1 MSLISDQ
8 QAESGVIA
16 TLVYH
21 PEFILHTDYLRP
33 GYFYDIC
40 NGCIF
45 WAIQELY
52 RNGIETIDAI
62 NISSMLN
69 SNRAVKKRIQA
80 YNLTDIQEFINMAQY
95 AARHSLEEYKLLVNT
110 VVTCAFKRDMYKN
123 AAEIQSQCF
132 NPDITLNDLNKTV
145 NDRNAKITEQY
156 LVSNEIEMFGDM
168 MDRLWDEIEESRTDD
183 GICGLPSKFPALSEY
198 FTYER
203 KELVLLAARMKKGK
217 SFFFLNEAMFQLKH
231 GVPVLY
237 LDTEMSSKAFLL
249 RALSN
254 LTGLTIKSIKNGR
267 YDRAGAEKLAKAKA
281 FLKKAPFVHMYVPNA
296 SKEEIYSICKV
307 LKYKMNLEMVIYD
320 YIKDDEGTS
329 SEIYNQLGAMTT
341 FLKNTIGG
349 ELDLAV
355 MAGAQLNRQDEI
367 ADSDKIARYVSTTMI
382 WREKTSEEIQS
393 DGGLEYGNFAIRIPV
408 NRNGCQ
414 TGEGEYIS
422 MSFNGDIARISQT
435 KQPQKLPFTA

>member
-1 MSLISDQ
+1 MISDQ

-16 TLVYH
+16 TLMYH
-21 PEFILHTDYLRP
+21 PDFILHTDYLKP
-33 GYFYDIC
+33 GYFYDVC

-52 RNGIETIDAI
+52 KNGIETIDAI

-69 SNRAVKKRIQA
+69 SNRAVKKRIQS

-95 AARHSLEEYKLLVNT
+95 GARHSLEEYKFLVNI
-110 VVTCAFKRDMYKN
+110 VVTCSFKRDMYNN
-123 AAEIQSQCF
+123 AAEIQSQCL
-132 NPDITLNDLNKTV
+132 NPDITLNDLNKSV
-145 NDRNAKITEQY
+145 NDRNSKITEQY
-156 LVSNEIEMFGDM
+156 LVSNEIEMFGDK
-168 MDRLWDEIEESRTDD
+168 MDRLWEEIEESRTDD

-203 KELVLLAARMKKGK
+203 KELVLLVARMKKGK

-231 GVPVLY
+231 GVPILY

-254 LTGLTIKSIKNGR
+254 LTGLSIKTIKNGK
-267 YDRAGAEKLAKAKA
+267 YDKAGAERLARARA
-281 FLKKAPFVHMYVPNA
+281 FLKQAPFVHMYIPNS

-307 LKYKMNLEMVIYD
+307 LKYKMNLELVIYD
-320 YIKDDEGTS
+320 YIKEDEGTS

-355 MAGAQLNRQDEI
+355 LAGAQLNRQDEI
-367 ADSDKIARYVSTTMI
+367 ADSDKIARYVSTVML
-382 WREKTSEEIQS
+382 WQEKTSEEIQQ
-393 DGGLEYGNFAIRIPV
+393 DGGLEYGNFAIRIPT

-414 TGEGEYIS
+414 TGDGEYIS
-422 MSFNGDIARISQT
+422 MSFDGEVARIWQP
-435 KQPQKLPFTA
+435 KQPPRLPFIA

>member
-1 MSLISDQ
+1 MISDQ

-21 PEFILHTDYLRP
+21 PDFILHTDYLKP
-33 GYFYDIC
+33 KYFYDVC

-52 RNGIETIDAI
+52 RNGIENIDAI

-69 SNRAVKKRIQA
+69 SNQAVKKRIQS

-95 AARHSLEEYKLLVNT
+95 AARHSLEEYKFLVGT
-110 VVTCAFKRDMYKN
+110 VITCAYKRDTYKSTV
-123 AAEIQSQCF
+123 EIQSQCF
-132 NPDITLNDLNKTV
+132 NPDITLNDLNKSI
-145 NDRNAKITEQY
+145 NDKNNKLTEQY
-156 LVSNEIEMFGDM
+156 LISNEIKMFGDM
-168 MDRLWDEIEESRTDD
+168 MDELLEEIEDSRTDD
-183 GICGLPSKFPALSEY
+183 GICGFPSKFPALSEY
-198 FTYER
+198 FTYEK

-217 SFFFLNEAMFQLKH
+217 SFYFLNEVMFQLRH

-254 LTGLTIKSIKNGR
+254 LTGLTIKSIKNGTF
-267 YDRAGAEKLAKAKA
+267 DNAGAERLTRAKA
-281 FLKKAPFVHMYVPNA
+281 FLKQAPFVHMYVPNA
-296 SKEEIYSICKV
+296 SKDEIYSICKV
-307 LKYKMNLEMVIYD
+307 LKYKMNLEIVVYD
-320 YIKDDEGTS
+320 YIKEDEGSS

-355 MAGAQLNRQDEI
+355 IAGAQLNRQDEI
-367 ADSDKIARYVSTTMI
+367 ADSDKIARYVSTIMV
-382 WREKTSEEIQS
+382 WQEKTSEEIQS

-408 NRNGCQ
+408 NRNGPQ

-422 MSFNGDIARISQT
+422 MSFDGSASRIWQPR
-435 KQPQKLPFTA
+435 QPQKLPFVS